1 MGKGLIFDIKKYAI
15 NDGPGIRVTL
25 FFKGC
30 PLSCVW
36 CHNPESLSEHAQKMY
51 TASKCIGAV
60 KCIEVCPEGALELS
74 RDGIKTDAEKCTLC
88 GQCALVCP
96 TKAIEMSGKEYTND
110 ELMRIIERETIFF
123 DQSEGGVTFSGG
135 EPLMHHRKLIE
146 LLDRCGEKQIHRVVD
161 TTLFA
166 TEKVLKEVAKRTE
179 LFLVDL
185 KAFDEEI
192 HKKYT
197 GVSNE
202 LILKNIALL
211 AENNVDFIIRIP
223 FIKGVN
229 ADEETLMK
237 EAAFLGALPWQR
249 REVNLLPYHDIA
261 HGKHQKLGSVYKDY
275 QLETPDETDIQKAIS
290 NFASHGIKVSV
301 GG

>member
-1 MGKGLIFDIKKYAI
+1 MSKGLIFDIKKYAI
-15 NDGPGIRVTL
+15 NDGPGIRVTI

-36 CHNPESLSEHAQKMY
+36 CHNPESIVSHTQKMY
-51 TASKCIGAV
+51 TPNKCIGDG
-60 KCIEVCPEGALELS
+60 KCIEVCPVDALQLTNEGIVS
-74 RDGIKTDAEKCTLC
+74 DPNRCTACGLC
-88 GQCALVCP
+88 AISCP
-96 TKAIEMSGKEYTND
+96 TKAIEMSGKKYETE

-135 EPLMHHRKLIE
+135 EPLFNHHKLIE
-146 LLDRCGEKQIHRVVD
+146 LLDRCGEKNIHRVVD

-166 TEKVLKEVAKRTE
+166 NTDIVLEVAKRTD

-185 KAFDEEI
+185 KAIAPEI
-192 HKKYT
+192 HKKFT

-202 LILKNIALL
+202 IILNNIKVL
-211 AENNVDFIIRIP
+211 AENNHDFIIRIP

-229 ADEETLMK
+229 ADENTIRK
-237 EAAFLGALPWQR
+237 EAAFLASIPWNR
-249 REVNLLPYHDIA
+249 KEINLLPYHDIA
-261 HGKHQKLGSVYKDY
+261 KNKHQKLGNSYSPDHFATPS
-275 QLETPDETDIQKAIS
+275 LEELTRAMDIFSEYAIR
-290 NFASHGIKVSV
+290 VSE